1 MSFTGCG
8 GEKQR
13 TQIIFIERRHNM
25 HHGSISTDIAKGLKV
40 LRKRIKEADITSSKL
55 DETLNIATWNIR
67 EFGRKTR
74 KKAAIHLIAEIMGQF
89 DLISVVELRDNVNDL
104 KRVMDILGPY
114 WRAVYSDYN
123 IDRAGNRERIA
134 YVYDKRAVTFTGLAA
149 EADPLRKKTTVTIK
163 NKKVKEYLPTVTW
176 WRSPFMASFRA
187 GDFDF
192 IAITAHIR
200 WDTSGGEESRKRE
213 LELLADW
220 IDKRSREKHVTDKD
234 IILMGDFNIPK
245 VNDALYKAIT
255 SKGLTMPAA
264 LLGKHGTNLAKDKS
278 YDQILYYPKHTKNFT
293 KHGGALDFYK
303 GGHASLLP
311 GINLTKKE
319 FTYQLSDHL
328 PLWVQLDT
336 DIDDERLDQILNQ
349 KKK

>member
-1 MSFTGCG
+1 
-8 GEKQR
+8 
-13 TQIIFIERRHNM
+13 M
-25 HHGSISTDIAKGLKV
+25 HHGSISTNIAKGLKE
-40 LRKRIKEADITSSKL
+40 LRKRIKTAKIPSSSL
-55 DETLNIATWNIR
+55 DETLNLATWNIR
-67 EFGRKTR
+67 DFGKKAR

-89 DLISVVELRDNVNDL
+89 DLISVVEVRDNVKDL

-114 WRAVYSDYN
+114 WHAVYSDYN
-123 IDRAGNRERIA
+123 IDHAGNRERIA

-149 EADPLRKKTTVTIK
+149 EADPIRKK
-163 NKKVKEYLPTVTW
+163 KKIVIDGEEVEEYRSEITW

-213 LELLADW
+213 LELLAQW
-220 IDKRSREKHVTDKD
+220 IDKRSKEKNVIDKD

-245 VNDALYKAIT
+245 VDDELFKAIT
-255 SKGLTMPAA
+255 SKGLEMPES
-264 LLGKHGTNLAKDKS
+264 LRKLPGTNLSKKNR
-278 YDQILYYPKHTKNFT
+278 YDQILHYRRHIKAFT
-293 KHGGALDFYK
+293 DRGGVLDFYK
-303 GGHASLLP
+303 GDHKPLLP
-311 GINLTKKE
+311 KISLTPKE

-328 PLWVQLDT
+328 PLWVQLHT
-336 DIDDERLDQILNQ
+336 DIDEERLDQILNP